1 MSTDTST
8 PVSHDELVRLNKSIH
23 TGSFISR
30 LTTGTG
36 AFDIIG
42 KRRYYYMFSTFLVV
56 ASILLIVIRGF
67 NLGTDFAGG
76 TTLDVRAERRRGQ
89 RQQRER
95 HRGARQRRS
104 ERRPSRPCRRW
115 VAAPS
120 RSPSRH

>member
-1 MSTDTST
+1 MATDTT
-8 PVSHDELVRLNKSIH
+8 PPVSHEELVRLNKAIH

-42 KRRYYYMFSTFLVV
+42 KRRYYYIFSTFLVV

-76 TTLDVRAERRRGQ
+76 TTLTFVPAAGAANVSNTQVTEVIDAALGAGTAESVQVLGVN
-89 RQQRER
+89 
-95 HRGARQRRS
+95 HLG
-104 ERRPSRPCRRW
+104 
-115 VAAPS
+115 
-120 RSPSRH
+120 